1 MSRVLPPLDL
11 HAHVDPHISPRSLEA
26 LGAVVFAAG
35 RSLEEF
41 EHVSGRTDAVTVWG
55 LGCHP
60 GVMAAEDGFSQA
72 RFVKL
77 LVGSPYVSEVG
88 LDGNSEVALELQS
101 EVFRSI
107 LAEVGKRPRLLSVHS
122 RRAST
127 LALDL
132 IESSGVERPI
142 LHWWLGAESET
153 RRALGLGCMFS
164 VNRSM
169 DILKLRAAGVPLD
182 RLLPETDHPS
192 GNRRGGGIRQP
203 GWTVDVE
210 QAVGE
215 IYGLSQEAVRLRF
228 WNTFVRLV
236 DDLKVAG
243 LLPPVV
249 QAMVSQARKSVR

>member
-1 MSRVLPPLDL
+1 MSRTLPPLDL
-11 HAHVDPHISPRSLEA
+11 HAHVDPRIRPRSLET
-26 LGAVVFAAG
+26 LGAVVFVAT
-35 RSLEEF
+35 RSLEEY
-41 EHVSGRTDAVTVWG
+41 EQVSGRTDAVTVWG

-60 GVMAAEDGFSQA
+60 GVTAAEDAYSEA
-72 RFVKL
+72 RFAKL

-88 LDGNSEVALELQS
+88 LDGNSGVAIERQV

-107 LAEVGKRPRLLSVHS
+107 LAEVAKMPRLISVHS
-122 RRAST
+122 RRASK

-132 IESSGVERPI
+132 IEASGVERPI

-169 DILKLRAAGVPLD
+169 DILKLRASGVPLD

-192 GNRRGGGIRQP
+192 GNRRGGGTRQP

-215 IYGLSQEAVRLRF
+215 IYGLSQDAVRQRF
-228 WNTFVRLV
+228 WTTFVRLV
-236 DDLKVAG
+236 DDLKVVG

-249 QAMVSQARKSVR
+249 QSMATQARTSAR